1 MAPLDR
7 LMGVRCVQLVMSKL
21 TTSRDH
27 MGLLFPF
34 AAVGLLYG
42 MLFKT
47 IYPFMKQCLNCSG
60 TQVAA
65 AKVLVIFPSRSSTV
79 SYPTVFIFGTPLTIG
94 RPYYAVLA
102 NREVVSADYIPKI
115 KERINCDAT
124 SQGAKYVVLMFFA
137 AFGYV
142 LSDVCSTRFVSKLA
156 QQEPMA
162 KCGKSQSA
170 IYTVRTTLVLNGELL
185 VVGFCFNVK
194 NYGGKL

>member
-65 AKVLVIFPSRSSTV
+65 AKVLVVYGIISDCFHIWEYRGRLS
-79 SYPTVFIFGTPLTIG
+79 PLTIG

-102 NREVVSADYIPKI
+102 NREVVSADYTPKI